1 MMNEG
6 FRTADER
13 DVDALVALVERAY
26 RGETSRQGWC
36 TEADLIDGQRVDAD
50 MVRGVLADPDA
61 TVMVLHDDDGLLGCC
76 ELRRIDDARATLG
89 MFAVDPAR
97 QAGGVGRRVL
107 AEAERLVVERWGVHR
122 LEMTVIDVRTSLIEW
137 YERRGYVRT
146 GEHRPFPYG
155 DDRFGRPKVEGLRFA
170 VLEKHLGPAAS
181 MVEGH
186 V

>member
-1 MMNEG
+1 MSSEA
-6 FRTADER
+6 FRTADDR

-26 RGETSRQGWC
+26 RGEPSREGWC

-50 MVRGVLADPDA
+50 MVRAVLADPDA
-61 TVMVLHDDDGLLGCC
+61 AVLVLHGDDAPLGCC
-76 ELRRIDDARATLG
+76 ELRRIDDGRATLG
-89 MFAVDPAR
+89 MFAVDPVQ

-107 AEAERLVVERWGVHR
+107 AEAERYVVDRWGVRH
-122 LEMTVIDVRTSLIEW
+122 LELTVIDVRTSLIEW
-137 YERRGYVRT
+137 YERRGYERT

-155 DDRFGRPKVEGLRFA
+155 DERYGRPRVEGLRFA
-170 VLEKHLGPAAS
+170 VLEKHLGPATG